1 MLQRGNTVR
10 RHEAPAKGR
19 GRDPARR
26 DEAMSTNH
34 RSPRRRSAL
43 QRRPAS
49 SASALRRC
57 AGLVGLLPALLT
69 GACGPAAGDLANEP
83 PLPAS
88 SDGVAGVAFRAQA
101 IVGGDVT
108 AAYPAVGKLKAT
120 GVTALC
126 TATLVGRQTILTAA
140 HCVFDYQR
148 QAMATAVTFTLD
160 GSAGAAGT
168 TFRGV
173 GTRVHPLYVAND
185 RLTVHDVAIVKLDGP
200 PAVTPITLSV
210 TVPPALETIEVVG
223 YGVTAPETTPDGQLR
238 VTRGAVGPL
247 MPTYFDLSATGEG
260 SFCHGDSG
268 GPAFADGAHLLQIG
282 VHSHLTGGTGAK
294 CSGRGRDMRVDAYAQ
309 WIQQAADGDVA
320 LADVTSKELIPL
332 PAGTVPEE
340 YPLTCHVAGR
350 HAPTPTLLLALAVAL
365 LLLRLGRRRD
375 D

>member
-1 MLQRGNTVR
+1 MRERNNPLGRYEGPAQGPGR
-10 RHEAPAKGR
+10 EPAKR
-19 GRDPARR
+19 EHP
-26 DEAMSTNH
+26 MSTSH
-34 RSPRRRSAL
+34 HPLRLRSD
-43 QRRPAS
+43 RPAGRAS
-49 SASALRRC
+49 TASALRRC
-57 AGLVGLLPALLT
+57 ARLVALLPALLT
-69 GACGPAAGDLANEP
+69 GACGPAAGDPANEL

-88 SDGVAGVAFRAQA
+88 SDRVEGVASRAQA

-108 AAYPAVGKLKAT
+108 DAYPAVGKLKAT

-140 HCVFDYQR
+140 HCVFDYQH
-148 QAMATAVTFTLD
+148 QTLATAVTFTLE
-160 GSAGAAGT
+160 GRAGAPGA
-168 TFRGV
+168 TFRGLGV
-173 GTRVHPLYVAND
+173 KVHPLYVAND
-185 RLTVHDVAIVKLDGP
+185 RLTIHDVAVVKLDGP
-200 PAVTPITLSV
+200 PAVAPITVSV

-282 VHSHLTGGTGAK
+282 IHSHLTGGTGVK

-320 LADVTSKELIPL
+320 LADVTSKELIPS

-340 YPLTCHVAGR
+340 YPLSCDVKGDR
-350 HAPTPTLLLALAVAL
+350 APPPTLYLALGVAL
-365 LLLRLGRRRD
+365 LLRLRRRRGA
-375 D
+375 